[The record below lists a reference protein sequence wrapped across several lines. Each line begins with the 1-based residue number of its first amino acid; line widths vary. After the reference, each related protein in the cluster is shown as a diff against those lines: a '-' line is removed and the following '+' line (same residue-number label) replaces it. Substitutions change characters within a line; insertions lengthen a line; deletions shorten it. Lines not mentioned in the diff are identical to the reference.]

1 MDKIMA
7 AKIISEVELAGNS
20 GILGLQQKHQTIL
33 TAGFR
38 FCLGCNGLLPMPWS
52 HLSAD
57 Y

>member
-1 MDKIMA
+1 MT
-7 AKIISEVELAGNS
+7 AKIISEVERAGNS

-33 TAGFR
+33 NAGFR